1 MRIEDKL
8 VRGKS
13 VLSPDGDED
22 SNQYNVLHILA
33 GTVLVI
39 LIPLAVFFA
48 SGGNVTMLYVSQYVS
63 VAAVG
68 LSIGYLAGCVPAVTL
83 LVILTA
89 TTGKVLYQ
97 LLGGKL
103 GAFGSTEFT
112 VRLLAWMAFVAML
125 FGSAYLGS
133 KIKERG
139 KMARG
144 GQ

>member
-13 VLSPDGDED
+13 ILSQDGDEER
-22 SNQYNVLHILA
+22 NQYNVLHILA

-83 LVILTA
+83 LVIITA

-103 GAFGSTEFT
+103 GSFGSTEFT

-125 FGSAYLGS
+125 VGSAYLGA

-144 GQ
+144 GK

>member
-13 VLSPDGDED
+13 VLAPDGDEGR
-22 SNQYNVLHILA
+22 NQYNVLHILA

-83 LVILTA
+83 LVIITA

-103 GAFGSTEFT
+103 GSFGSTEFT

-125 FGSAYLGS
+125 FGTAYLGA

-144 GQ
+144 GE